1 MEKTFIGCLFI
12 KRFQVEDLVDT
23 LLANNYIIELQA
35 FNKEKVRINIYKVSE
50 GENE

>member
-1 MEKTFIGCLFI
+1 MEKVFVGCLFI

-23 LLANNYIIELQA
+23 LLSNNYIIELQSY
-35 FNKEKVRINIYKVSE
+35 NKEKVRINIYSVE

>member
-1 MEKTFIGCLFI
+1 MEKVFVGCLFI

-23 LLANNYIIELQA
+23 LLANNYIIELQSYD
-35 FNKEKVRINIYKVSE
+35 KEKVRINIYSVE